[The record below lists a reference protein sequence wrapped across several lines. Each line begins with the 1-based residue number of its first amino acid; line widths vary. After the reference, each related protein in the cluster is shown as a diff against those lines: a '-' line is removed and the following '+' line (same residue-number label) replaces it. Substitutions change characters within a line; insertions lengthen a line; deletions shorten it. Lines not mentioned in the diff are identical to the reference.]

1 MALSHIALKEKQ
13 RGLREGFPIGLSLRV
28 HRSLSWLNRSEMAGG
43 DSDAGFIFL
52 WIAFNA
58 AYSKEISNQYGASE
72 RNQFD
77 DYFNRL
83 IKLDRKHLIY
93 DAIWQKFAGPIRLLI
108 DNKYLFHS
116 FWCFHNHQPGHEN
129 WEERFQRSRK
139 KLLLAMQNFDT
150 RTVLNT
156 LFERLYVLRNQTL
169 HGGATWNSSVNRDQL
184 RDGRAILGFLVPI
197 FIDLMMDHP
206 NEDWGA
212 PYYPVVD

>member
-28 HRSLSWLNRSEMAGG
+28 HRSLSWLNRSEMAGE

-83 IKLDRKHLIY
+83 IKLDRKHLIF

-116 FWCFHNHQPGHEN
+116 FWCFHNQKPGHEN

-139 KLLLAMQNFDT
+139 KLLLSMQTFDT